1 MKHCAV
7 AFTTE
12 SGDLYSYLVQ
22 YIQTSEV
29 PKRIYEWMGEEAA
42 YICEVEVDSGVD
54 AELDDEIETQIYNFI
69 NVIQQGK

>member
-1 MKHCAV
+1 MKYCAV

-12 SGDLYSYLVQ
+12 SGDLYSHLVQ

-29 PKRIYEWMGEEAA
+29 PQRIHEWADEETA

-54 AELDDEIETQIYNFI
+54 AELDDEIKTQIYNYI
-69 NVIQQGK
+69 NVIQQR

>member
-1 MKHCAV
+1 MKYCAV

-22 YIQTSEV
+22 YTQPSEV
-29 PKRIYEWMGEEAA
+29 PRRIYEWMNEETA

-54 AELDDEIETQIYNFI
+54 AELDDEIKTQIYNYI
-69 NVIQQGK
+69 NVIQQR